1 MAVEWEDMRETMTFK
16 ELDTV
21 RIPEDVP
28 ELDVRRGDRGVIATV
43 WDDGRMLDVEIPKDD
58 GTSAGFVDLKV
69 LEGGSTRVVGYA
81 KLS

>member
-1 MAVEWEDMRETMTFK
+1 
-16 ELDTV
+16 
-21 RIPEDVP
+21 
-28 ELDVRRGDRGVIATV
+28 V

-81 KLS
+81 TLS